1 MSDSSEDATRVDLGD
16 DLVEKTVVRDSRD
29 SSELGASAGQ
39 SSAQQPE
46 AVWDSED
53 QFESARILVGEGLL
67 DEAKKV
73 LRKILIRDPG
83 HIPSRQ
89 KLDEIHETELRQ
101 MFGDSSSSTRRI
113 WNRGPGEED
122 PAETPLS
129 ADEVML
135 RLEKDLELG
144 VLEGFETGGSL
155 DDQFGAFGIDVD
167 AAMSGASSRDRLDTG
182 IAFLEMGL
190 YGLACRQFQIA
201 MQDSAS
207 RVAGMSLY
215 AYAMILAARPFEAL
229 ITLESALADP
239 DVAQEQRVEFVY
251 LVGRAQEGLK
261 RPDLARACYQTVE
274 SWNEGY
280 RDVRERLRRLES
292 C

>member
-1 MSDSSEDATRVDLGD
+1 MSDSSDDATRVDLGD
-16 DLVEKTVVRDSRD
+16 DLVDKTVLRDPRDARDSTDR
-29 SSELGASAGQ
+29 
-39 SSAQQPE
+39 

-73 LRKILIRDPG
+73 LRMILIRDPG

-89 KLDEIHETELRQ
+89 KLDEIHEIELRQ
-101 MFGDSSSSTRRI
+101 MFGDSGSSTRRI
-113 WNRGPGEED
+113 WNRGAGDED
-122 PAETPLS
+122 PAAPQLS

-135 RLEKDLELG
+135 RLEQDLKLG
-144 VLEGFETGGSL
+144 VLDGFETGGSL
-155 DDQFGAFGIDVD
+155 DDQFGAFGTEID
-167 AAMSGASSRDRLDTG
+167 AALVGASARDRLDSG

-190 YGLACRQFQIA
+190 YGLACRQFEVA
-201 MQDSAS
+201 MQDPES
-207 RVAGMSLY
+207 RVAGISLY
-215 AYAMILAARPFEAL
+215 AYSMILAARPFEAL
-229 ITLESALADP
+229 IALEAALADP

-274 SWNEGY
+274 SWNAGY
-280 RDVRERLRRLES
+280 RDVRDRLRRLET